1 MSAASAGAGS
11 SSAESALSAAAA
23 ALVPLGSVF
32 VKRSGDARAHLA
44 KVDIFAGDDV
54 ADLAK
59 NASKARG
66 WGVDAAYVEGR
77 QVARAVGIAA
87 LPAPTGLV
95 CLPNGEVAVSHGT
108 ESSRIIRFSPRVGG
122 PKEPPR

>member
-1 MSAASAGAGS
+1 MKCPLKAATPNRQEEGQLQGCSREEG
-11 SSAESALSAAAA
+11 LW
-23 ALVPLGSVF
+23 
-32 VKRSGDARAHLA
+32 R
-44 KVDIFAGDDV
+44 
-54 ADLAK
+54 
-59 NASKARG
+59 
-66 WGVDAAYVEGR
+66 VDAAYVEGR

-122 PKEPPR
+122 PKEPTR

>member
-1 MSAASAGAGS
+1 G
-11 SSAESALSAAAA
+11 LW
-23 ALVPLGSVF
+23 
-32 VKRSGDARAHLA
+32 R
-44 KVDIFAGDDV
+44 
-54 ADLAK
+54 
-59 NASKARG
+59 
-66 WGVDAAYVEGR
+66 VDAAYVEGR

-122 PKEPPR
+122 PKEPTR